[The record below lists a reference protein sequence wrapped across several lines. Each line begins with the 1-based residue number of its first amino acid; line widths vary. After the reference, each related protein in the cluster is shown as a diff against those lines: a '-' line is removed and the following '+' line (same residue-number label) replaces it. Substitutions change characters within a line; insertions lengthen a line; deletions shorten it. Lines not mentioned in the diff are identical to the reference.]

1 MINLNRDELIRKKG
15 DINITNV
22 FTSCDVFIN
31 YDSLINLIVELCIV
45 TNRIPNRGG
54 VSNE

>member
-15 DINITNV
+15 DIDITNE

-45 TNRIPNRGG
+45 TDRIPNGG
-54 VSNE
+54 SIK